1 MKIVYWAVGLVLV
14 ILVLVYLISVFGE
27 SSFNQNVADDIDKL
41 IANVNV
47 DQVDKVTEDDLEGL
61 PAPVKRWLEFS
72 QVVGKEKIKTLR
84 LKQVGSRRTK
94 PGQKGM
100 DTEAEQYFNTVE
112 PSFVWKARVNMMPM
126 LYFAGEDRYYDGKG
140 KMLIKVLSLFPVVD
154 AEGKEMNQ
162 GTLTRYLG
170 EIIWFPTAVLSEY
183 IEWEEIDSNTAR
195 ATMSYKGTSGSAVFN
210 FEDSGKV
217 VSFECKRYYNSDE
230 GYRLED
236 YYAPVWNYQ
245 EFSGIKIPTQAKAI
259 WRLESG
265 DYEYYDMEIT
275 EIDYNI
281 KEKY

>member
-14 ILVLVYLISVFGE
+14 LLVLVYLISVFGE

-41 IANVNV
+41 IADVNV
-47 DQVDKVTEDDLEGL
+47 DQVAKVTEEDLEGL

-72 QVVGKEKIKTLR
+72 QVVGKEKIKTVR
-84 LKQVGSRRTK
+84 LKQVGLMRTK

-154 AEGKEMNQ
+154 EEGKEMNQ

-170 EIIWFPTAVLSEY
+170 EIVWFPTAALSEY

>member
-14 ILVLVYLISVFGE
+14 LLVLVYLISVFGE

-41 IANVNV
+41 IADVNIE
-47 DQVDKVTEDDLEGL
+47 QVDKVTEDDLEGL
-61 PAPVKRWLEFS
+61 PVPVKRWLEFS
-72 QVVGKEKIKTLR
+72 QVVGKEKIKTVR
-84 LKQVGSRRTK
+84 LKQVGSMRTK

-100 DTEAEQYFNTVE
+100 DTKAEQYFNTVD

-126 LYFAGEDRYYDGKG
+126 LYFAGEDKYYDGQG

-170 EIIWFPTAVLSEY
+170 EIIWFPTAALSEY
-183 IEWEEIDSNTAR
+183 IEWEEIDANTAR

-281 KEKY
+281 KDKY

>member
-1 MKIVYWAVGLVLV
+1 MKIVYWAVGLILVL
-14 ILVLVYLISVFGE
+14 LVLVYLISVFGE
-27 SSFNQNVADDIDKL
+27 SSFKQTVADDIDKL
-41 IANVNV
+41 IADVNI
-47 DQVDKVTEDDLEGL
+47 DQVKKVTEDDLERL
-61 PAPVKRWLEFS
+61 PEPVKRWLKFS
-72 QVVGKEKIKTLR
+72 QVVGKEEIKTVH
-84 LKQVGSRRTK
+84 LKQIGLMRTK

-100 DTEAEQYFNTVE
+100 DTRAEQYFNTVE
-112 PSFVWKARVNMMPM
+112 PSFVWKARVNIMPM
-126 LYFAGEDRYYDGKG
+126 LYFAGEDRYYNGQG
-140 KMLIKVLSLFPVVD
+140 KMLIKVLSLFPVVN

-170 EIIWFPTAVLSEY
+170 EIIWFPTAALSEY

-195 ATMSYKGTSGSAVFN
+195 ATMSYKGTSASAVFN

-217 VSFECKRYYNSDE
+217 VSFECERYYNSDE

-236 YYAPVWNYQ
+236 YYAPVWDYQ

-281 KEKY
+281 NEKY